1 MGQDRASDLDWLVNF
16 ATSETNKNGKKM
28 SKARL
33 AFPVEVLQGK
43 VNKKDSAYFAMRNGN
58 CYLNRIINPY
68 TGEPTANQ
76 LDVQDKFKTVTQQV
90 SRIMKQGPGSDQYD
104 LYKAEYDKNP
114 GKATSLRGYIFA
126 KLWE

>member
-1 MGQDRASDLDWLVNF
+1 
-16 ATSETNKNGKKM
+16 M

-68 TGEPTANQ
+68 TGEPTATQ
-76 LDVQDKFKTVTQQV
+76 LDIQDKFKTVTQQV
-90 SRIMKQGPGSDQYD
+90 SRIMKLGPGSDQYD
-104 LYKAEYDKNP
+104 SYKAEYDKNP
-114 GKATSLRGYIFA
+114 GKATTLRGFIFA